1 MISAL
6 RVYVPFFTFVKSDL
20 PSVSVS
26 TYFAASSEPAAVRD
40 VVAKLTG
47 SFVFA
52 STSLR
57 LILNE
62 FCAYAA
68 VAINERATVIRIL
81 TILFFITDLYKQT
94 RRLYC
99 ATVNIDTIIVKR
111 FKKIYLLA
119 PIWPLFPPFVP
130 PKLPKR

>member
-1 MISAL
+1 
-6 RVYVPFFTFVKSDL
+6 
-20 PSVSVS
+20 
-26 TYFAASSEPAAVRD
+26 
-40 VVAKLTG
+40 
-47 SFVFA
+47 
-52 STSLR
+52 
-57 LILNE
+57 LNE

-68 VAINERATVIRIL
+68 VAIRERATVIRIL

-111 FKKIYLLA
+111 FKKNYLLA